1 MTDIELAPTPTVA
14 PRVLGKALARR
25 PGDAS
30 ELALLYA
37 YPQVAGGVA
46 RWSSAAERAAGGRPA
61 AEGVRRSV
69 VRRARGIARRD
80 GAITGS
86 SMYICML
93 PAMASMYC
101 HQLRLVLQIA
111 ATYGHDPMDPQR
123 AAEFLV
129 IRGRHSTVEEAA
141 AALAAAPRQGQA
153 ADRRADRNP
162 LHLLGQIPSLVG
174 ITQNLKGRVTTRS
187 VATGGLEVATM
198 ILPFIGIP
206 IWAAMSAR
214 STRLLARQ
222 AIRFYESPPAAAE
235 ARTPIPLA
243 PPARS
248 RSRWLAAL
256 IVALLGA
263 LFGFAVMT
271 LPSLAAHSHWF
282 YVVAAEVIIAT
293 TFGRLLWI
301 TRPPATQT

>member
-1 MTDIELAPTPTVA
+1 MPTVA
-14 PRVLGKALARR
+14 PRVLVKALARR

-37 YPQVAGGVA
+37 YPQVAGGVT
-46 RWSSAAERAAGGRPA
+46 RWSSTAEKDAGGRPT
-61 AEGVRRSV
+61 AEDMRRSV
-69 VRRARGIARRD
+69 VRRARGIAGRD

-111 ATYGHDPMDPQR
+111 ASFGHDPADPQR

-162 LHLLGQIPSLVG
+162 LHLLDQIPSLVG
-174 ITQNLKGRVTTRS
+174 LGQNLRSRVTTRS
-187 VATGGLEVATM
+187 VATGGLEVASM

-206 IWAAMSAR
+206 IWSAMSAR
-214 STRLLARQ
+214 STRLLAQQ
-222 AIRFYESPPAAAE
+222 AIRFYQSPPAPAA
-235 ARTPIPLA
+235 ALPAIPLA
-243 PPARS
+243 APARS
-248 RSRWLAAL
+248 WSRGVAAL
-256 IVALLGA
+256 IVALMGA
-263 LFGFAVMT
+263 LFGYAVMT

-282 YVVAAEVIIAT
+282 YVVAAELIIAT

-301 TRPPATQT
+301 TRPPAKQT